1 MGRRV
6 LELPFLEIDAAPWK
20 SSLAAFPAGV
30 EADRRRTSAGDDP
43 RFRPPRGSDGLRFP
57 ARVFLTEPLGDV
69 TILDI
74 VAGSGHRLKMV
85 LPQERAYGIA
95 CRCVDRLRPKLQEL
109 CLFAQETGTA
119 IRRSG
124 ASAAT
129 FSVQ

>member
-1 MGRRV
+1 
-6 LELPFLEIDAAPWK
+6 
-20 SSLAAFPAGV
+20 
-30 EADRRRTSAGDDP
+30 
-43 RFRPPRGSDGLRFP
+43 
-57 ARVFLTEPLGDV
+57 V

-85 LPQERAYGIA
+85 LPQERAYGID
-95 CRCVDRLRPKLQEL
+95 VDASIDCALSLQEL